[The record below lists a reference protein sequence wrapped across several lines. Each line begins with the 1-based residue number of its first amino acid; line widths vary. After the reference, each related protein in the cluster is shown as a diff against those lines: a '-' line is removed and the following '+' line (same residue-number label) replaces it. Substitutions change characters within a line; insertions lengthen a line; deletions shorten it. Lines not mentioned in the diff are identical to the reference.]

1 MITDGLE
8 YSYIEKHLNGSWDL
22 GTDQNRCAS
31 EFLAPHTIHI
41 ISFDPSPATKTA
53 DFGCAIPHPIGG
65 MLNSYPEAPVCIGS
79 VFVGTTHML
88 NEDHSRQIVVNKL
101 FVNPRDTDPRK
112 IYLDHLR
119 NIATPGSVLQ
129 VFVAAMPAGLKR
141 RTGCQWALQ
150 LSVNSDEFR
159 RFCEMSK
166 LTSKQHPKKRK

>member
-8 YSYIEKHLNGSWDL
+8 Y
-22 GTDQNRCAS
+22 
-31 EFLAPHTIHI
+31 HTIHI
-41 ISFDPSPATKTA
+41 ISFDPSPPTKTA
-53 DFGCAIPHPIGG
+53 DFGFAIPHPIGG

-101 FVNPRDTDPRK
+101 FVNPLGYGSPKDIPGSFAK
-112 IYLDHLR
+112 QLR
-119 NIATPGSVLQ
+119 RLGAAGSVLQ
-129 VFVAAMPAGLKR
+129 VFVAAMPAGFKR

-159 RFCEMSK
+159 CFCEMSK
-166 LTSKQHPKKRK
+166 MTSKQPPPKKESDT